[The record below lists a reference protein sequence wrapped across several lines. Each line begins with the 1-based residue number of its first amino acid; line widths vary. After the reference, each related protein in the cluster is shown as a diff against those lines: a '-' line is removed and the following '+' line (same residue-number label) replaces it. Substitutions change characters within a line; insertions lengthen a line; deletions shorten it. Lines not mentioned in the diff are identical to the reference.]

1 MTKSIVVAAAG
12 LALLGLPAVAEPA
25 ASPLIVSVYTKYD
38 TKNCPHQRGKDVED
52 YGSWRCGGYAGI
64 PVLVSAGD
72 QRMLIS
78 FGRNAAREPAA
89 SQTLPSF
96 NNAYEG
102 TIEWRLET
110 LPNGKT
116 RPFATILRW
125 NVRQESD
132 ERTSTGRT
140 LVVTRLGPNGVCH
153 VGYVDGRDPKGN
165 ELARQLA
172 DRHARKFRCG
182 TDDAR
187 QTEPD
192 KD

>member
-1 MTKSIVVAAAG
+1 MKSVVVAIAG
-12 LALLGLPAVAEPA
+12 LALLGSPALAEPA
-25 ASPLIVSVYTKYD
+25 ASPSMVSVYTKYD
-38 TKNCPHQRGKDVED
+38 TKNCPHQRGRDVED
-52 YGSWRCGGYAGI
+52 YGSWRCSGYAGI

-72 QRMLIS
+72 QRMTIS
-78 FGRNAAREPAA
+78 FGRKAGDELAV
-89 SQTLPSF
+89 SQSLPPF

-110 LPNGKT
+110 LANGKT
-116 RPFATILRW
+116 QPFATILRW
-125 NVRQESD
+125 NVRRGEE
-132 ERTSTGRT
+132 ERISTGRT
-140 LVVTRLGPNGVCH
+140 LVVTRLGPGGVCH

-182 TDDAR
+182 TDDPNR
-187 QTEPD
+187 TEPD